1 MLPRHDVAGSIP
13 ASRSTPRPAASLS
26 PRGETRVP
34 RGSRAHGL
42 VAEWQTRQ
50 FQELV
55 SRKGREGSSPSGLTG
70 MRRWPGLQEP
80 GGP

>member
-1 MLPRHDVAGSIP
+1 MLN
-13 ASRSTPRPAASLS
+13 
-26 PRGETRVP
+26 
-34 RGSRAHGL
+34 GL

-55 SRKGREGSSPSGLTG
+55 SRKGREGSNPSGLTG
-70 MRRWPGLQEP
+70 MRRWPGLQGLQEP